1 MGLGKY
7 NSSKNTGKKIYEII
21 KIVTCLEKVFGI
33 FDMKNKS
40 DTKFFCGNKER

>member
-7 NSSKNTGKKIYEII
+7 NSSQNTGKKIYEII
-21 KIVTCLEKVFGI
+21 KIVTCLEFGI

-40 DTKFFCGNKER
+40 DTNFFCGNKER